1 MAPRLVLAREKVRE
15 MVTCGTIEKIDDG
28 SRRLTIGA
36 VPPPSPAFLLS
47 SPEIDFTAQSEVE
60 LTRALQHVVE

>member
-1 MAPRLVLAREKVRE
+1 